1 MARYRIY
8 FCSTGEAN
16 ELFFGTEIINENL
29 VQINGA
35 EKYSETSIE
44 ITDLSGENTLEDIVV
59 SIHKFNETSNIS
71 GIVVLPLVDQNSDV
85 FAFDLVESISR
96 VKSLS
101 TNDITLELNYQ
112 YYLQMVVIG

>member
-1 MARYRIY
+1 M
-8 FCSTGEAN
+8 
-16 ELFFGTEIINENL
+16 
-29 VQINGA
+29 
-35 EKYSETSIE
+35 
-44 ITDLSGENTLEDIVV
+44 V

-101 TNDITLELNYQ
+101 TNDINPRIELPV
-112 YYLQMVVIG
+112 LPSDGSIG